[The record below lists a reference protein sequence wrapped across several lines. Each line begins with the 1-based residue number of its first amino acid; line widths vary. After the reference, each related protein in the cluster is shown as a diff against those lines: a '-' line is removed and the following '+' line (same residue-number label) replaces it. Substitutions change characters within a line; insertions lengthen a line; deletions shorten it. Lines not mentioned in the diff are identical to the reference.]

1 MTNNR
6 PAHNTSKNSERIA
19 LYFLINLL
27 IATAGPWFIRF
38 FDSYWDHVFFYLIGA
53 VALGLVNRSYGRVS
67 LWGSLYAV
75 YLIWQIILSSIQIA
89 WLVIQPKLKLDPGII
104 AVPLAVSTDLEITL
118 LASSITLT
126 PGTISV
132 DLGRNPSGQQ
142 VLFVHNLTVGDPEAF
157 RRSIYD
163 SFERR
168 ILHITRGD

>member
-1 MTNNR
+1 MASSK
-6 PAHNTSKNSERIA
+6 PAHPTSKTPKHIV
-19 LYFLINLL
+19 LFFVLNLL
-27 IATAGPWFIRF
+27 IATAGPWFLRI
-38 FDSYWDHVFFYLIGA
+38 FDNYWDHVLYYLIGA
-53 VALGLVNRSYGRVS
+53 IALGLLNRSFGRVS

-104 AVPLAVSTDLEITL
+104 AVPLAVATDFEITL

-157 RRSIYD
+157 RRSIYEG
-163 SFERR
+163 FERR
-168 ILHITRGD
+168 IMRFTRGD